1 MMRRACAVALVT
13 MAAMMTSLPAMA
25 GTLEA
30 CRAAQPEARDVARCV
45 QAARKAAQAEL
56 ATAESARRND
66 LRARIAAR
74 GTNMDRG
81 AAMAFDRTVRAHQ
94 LYRQAECDL
103 QRRVARNTADADLA
117 EAACDADLSRERIG
131 ALHESAHSAA
141 APATPAAA
149 PAAPN

>member
-1 MMRRACAVALVT
+1 MRRACAVALV
-13 MAAMMTSLPAMA
+13 MLASLPAMA
-25 GTLEA
+25 GTLDA

-56 ATAESARRND
+56 ATAESARRNA
-66 LRARIAAR
+66 LRARIAANNGTDR
-74 GTNMDRG
+74 GT
-81 AAMAFDRTVRAHQ
+81 AMAFDRTVRAHQ

-103 QRRVARNTADADLA
+103 QRRLARNTLNADLA

-131 ALHESAHSAA
+131 ALREAA

>member
-1 MMRRACAVALVT
+1 MRRTCAVALVM
-13 MAAMMTSLPAMA
+13 MAMATSLPAMA

-30 CRAAQPEARDVARCV
+30 CRAAQPEARDVAHCV

-56 ATAESARRND
+56 AMAESARRSA
-66 LRARIAAR
+66 LRTRIAANKS
-74 GTNMDRG
+74 TDRG

-103 QRRVARNTADADLA
+103 QRRLARNTPDADLA

-131 ALHESAHSAA
+131 ALREAA

>member
-1 MMRRACAVALVT
+1 MRARACVAAALAVLAAPIAL
-13 MAAMMTSLPAMA
+13 A

-30 CRAAQPEARDVARCV
+30 CRTAPPEAGGAARCV
-45 QAARKAAQAEL
+45 QAARKSAQAEL
-56 ATAESARRND
+56 AAAASARRNA

-74 GTNMDRG
+74 DAAVDRG

-103 QRRVARNTADADLA
+103 ARRLARNTPDADLA

-131 ALHESAHSAA
+131 ALREATY
-141 APATPAAA
+141 PATPAPNPAAA
-149 PAAPN
+149 PAKP